1 MASLLS
7 RILSVFSRIGVE
19 AMRTPQSESK
29 TDQPNQE
36 SVVACT
42 AASDIHEGSV
52 VGHVFQTD
60 AVEETVSTGNGNLA
74 SATRTETPVS
84 VPVPVPVSVQ
94 LYRSATSDDM
104 PRPKRKTGKTGKKSG
119 KKTFWL
125 NADQPS
131 YNIDDAMPTPAI
143 TSKFRKT
150 HRRTT
155 IRERYAIVHMVVA
168 GFSRQQIQDYFG
180 VSANVVNEI
189 CLRRFT
195 PASDETQEDER
206 VRSEAYAR
214 YVHQGIGIDVS
225 SQQTRRQVYDFLDRY
240 GLLSTH
246 FFKTAFSVSLPSM
259 RRTRADAKE

>member
-19 AMRTPQSESK
+19 AMRTHQSESK

-60 AVEETVSTGNGNLA
+60 AVEDTVSTGNGNLA
-74 SATRTETPVS
+74 SATRTETS
-84 VPVPVPVSVQ
+84 VPVLVPVQ

-104 PRPKRKTGKTGKKSG
+104 PCPKRKTGKTGKKSG

-125 NADQPS
+125 NADQPC

-143 TSKFRKT
+143 TSKFGKT

-180 VSANVVNEI
+180 VSAGVVNNV

-206 VRSEAYAR
+206 VRNDAYTR
-214 YVHQGIGIDVS
+214 YVHPGIGLDIS
-225 SQQTRRQVYDFLDRY
+225 SQQTRRHVYDFLNRY

-259 RRTRADAKE
+259 RRTRAGAEE

>member
-19 AMRTPQSESK
+19 AMRTPQPESK
-29 TDQPNQE
+29 TDQPIQE
-36 SVVACT
+36 NVVACT
-42 AASDIHEGSV
+42 AASAIHEGAV
-52 VGHVFQTD
+52 VGHVFQPD
-60 AVEETVSTGNGNLA
+60 AVEETTSTGNGNLA
-74 SATRTETPVS
+74 SAAGTDVS
-84 VPVPVPVSVQ
+84 VPVSVQ
-94 LYRSATSDDM
+94 LYRPSTLDDM

-125 NADQPS
+125 KTEQPS

-143 TSKFRKT
+143 ASKSRTT

-155 IRERYAIVHMVVA
+155 IRERYAILHMVVA

-180 VSANVVNEI
+180 ISASVVNGV
-189 CLRRFT
+189 CLGRFT

-206 VRSEAYAR
+206 IRNDAYAR
-214 YVHQGIGIDVS
+214 YIHPGIGIDVS
-225 SQQTRRQVYDFLDRY
+225 SQQTRRLVYDFLNRY

-259 RRTRADAKE
+259 RRTRKDSKE

>member
-1 MASLLS
+1 MTSLLS

-19 AMRTPQSESK
+19 VMRTPQPESK
-29 TDQPNQE
+29 TDQPSQE
-36 SVVACT
+36 NVVACT
-42 AASDIHEGSV
+42 AASAIHEGSV

-60 AVEETVSTGNGNLA
+60 DVEETAASDNGNLA
-74 SATRTETPVS
+74 SAAGTDVS
-84 VPVPVPVSVQ
+84 VPVSVQ
-94 LYRSATSDDM
+94 LYRPATADDM
-104 PRPKRKTGKTGKKSG
+104 PRPKRKTGKKSG

-214 YVHQGIGIDVS
+214 YVHLGIGIDVS